1 MADVRVTGTADEI
14 ELIARSFGVAPR
26 VERRPDGMMAG
37 YFEVRAPK
45 TICLDLGTT
54 GPNPV
59 EDEIAAIAIV
69 DWAGNVVH
77 EGKYRPSRRELWQA
91 ASEVNGVAPDNQ
103 IDLPSFFDDQVKIR
117 ETIWGA
123 DEVIVYNAPRVM
135 RFLEYNDAA
144 PGSGTRVTDAMN
156 EYCHWLGKAS
166 HDSDCLAHIELA
178 DAADRIGYAWE
189 NSAHGPAENALACL
203 AVQKWIE
210 RKNCK
215 KERCSWHSAI
225 TI

>member
-26 VERRPDGMMAG
+26 MQRRRDGMMAG

-45 TICLDLGTT
+45 AACLDLGTT

-59 EDEIAAIAIV
+59 EDEIVAIAIV

-77 EGKYRPSRRELWQA
+77 EGKYGPSRKELWQA
-91 ASEVNGVAPDNQ
+91 ASKVNGVSPDSQ
-103 IDLPSFFDDQVKIR
+103 IDLPSFFDDQAKIR
-117 ETIWGA
+117 EIICGA
-123 DEVIVYNAPRVM
+123 DEVIVYNASYVM

-144 PGSGTRVTDAMN
+144 PSSGTRVTDTMY
-156 EYCHWLGKAS
+156 EYCRWIGDAS
-166 HDSDCLAHIELA
+166 HVFGRLTRIELA
-178 DAADRIGYAWE
+178 DSAERVGYVWE
-189 NSAHGPAENALACL
+189 NSAHGPVANALACL

-210 RKNCK
+210 GQPD
-215 KERCSWHSAI
+215 EEHYDF
-225 TI
+225 

>member
-14 ELIARSFGVAPR
+14 ELIGHSLGAVPTIK
-26 VERRPDGMMAG
+26 RRRDGMIAG
-37 YFEVRAPK
+37 YFEVHAPK
-45 TICLDLGTT
+45 IICLDLGTT

-59 EDEIAAIAIV
+59 EDEIVAIAIV

-77 EGKYRPSRRELWQA
+77 EGKYRPSRKELWQA

-117 ETIWGA
+117 EIIWGA

-144 PGSGTRVTDAMN
+144 LSSGTRVTDAMY
-156 EYCHWLGKAS
+156 EYCHCLEKAN
-166 HDSDCLAHIELA
+166 HDSNCLAHIELA

-189 NSAHGPAENALACL
+189 NSAHGPAANALACL

-210 RKNCK
+210 GQPN
-215 KERCSWHSAI
+215 EEHQEF
-225 TI
+225 

>member
-1 MADVRVTGTADEI
+1 MADVRLTGTADEI

-26 VERRPDGMMAG
+26 KQRRRDGKMAC
-37 YFEVRAPK
+37 YFEVHAPK
-45 TICLDLGTT
+45 IIYLDLGTT

-59 EDEIAAIAIV
+59 NDEIAAIAIV
-69 DWAGNVVH
+69 DWTGNVVH
-77 EGKYRPSRRELWQA
+77 EGKFRPSRKELWQA

-117 ETIWGA
+117 DIIWSA
-123 DEVIVYNAPRVM
+123 DEVIVYNALRVM

-144 PGSGTRVTDAMN
+144 PVSRTRVTDTMY
-156 EYCHWLGKAS
+156 EYCHWLGKAN
-166 HDSDCLAHIELA
+166 HDSDSLAHSELA

-189 NSAHGPAENALACL
+189 NSPHGTVTNALACL

-210 RKNCK
+210 GQQN
-215 KERCSWHSAI
+215 EEH
-225 TI
+225 

>member
-1 MADVRVTGTADEI
+1 MADVRVAGTADEI

-26 VERRPDGMMAG
+26 IQRRRDGTTAG
-37 YFEVRAPK
+37 YFEVQAPK

-59 EDEIAAIAIV
+59 EDEIVAIAIV
-69 DWAGNVVH
+69 DWTGNVVH
-77 EGKYRPSRRELWQA
+77 EGKYRPSRKELLQA
-91 ASEVNGVAPDNQ
+91 ASEVNGVATDNQ

-117 ETIWGA
+117 EIIWGA

-144 PGSGTRVTDAMN
+144 SSSVAKVTDSMY
-156 EYCHWLGKAS
+156 EYCHWLGKAN
-166 HDSDCLAHIELA
+166 HGPNCLAHIELA
-178 DAADRIGYAWE
+178 DTAIQIGYAWE
-189 NSAHGPAENALACL
+189 NSPHGTVTNALACL

-210 RKNCK
+210 RQPN
-215 KERCSWHSAI
+215 EEH
-225 TI
+225 

>member
-26 VERRPDGMMAG
+26 IQRRRDGMMAG
-37 YFEVRAPK
+37 HFEVHAPK
-45 TICLDLGTT
+45 VICLDLGTT
-54 GPNPV
+54 GPDPV
-59 EDEIAAIAIV
+59 EDEIVATAIV
-69 DWAGNVVH
+69 GWAGNVLY
-77 EGKYRPSRRELWQA
+77 EGKYRPSRKELWQA

-117 ETIWGA
+117 EIVCGA

-144 PGSGTRVTDAMN
+144 PSSGTRVTDTMH
-156 EYCHWLGKAS
+156 EYCHCLEKAN
-166 HDSDCLAHIELA
+166 HDSDCLARSELA
-178 DAADRIGYAWE
+178 YAAARIGYAWE
-189 NSAHGPAENALACL
+189 NSPHGTVANALACL

-210 RKNCK
+210 GQPNE
-215 KERCSWHSAI
+215 ERQDF
-225 TI
+225 

>member
-26 VERRPDGMMAG
+26 MQRRRDGTTAG
-37 YFEVRAPK
+37 YFEVQAPK

-54 GPNPV
+54 GPNAV
-59 EDEIAAIAIV
+59 EDEIVAIAIV
-69 DWAGNVVH
+69 DWTGNVVH
-77 EGKYRPSRRELWQA
+77 EGKYRPVRRELWQA

-117 ETIWGA
+117 KIIWGA
-123 DEVIVYNAPRVM
+123 DEAIVYNAPRVM

-144 PGSGTRVTDAMN
+144 PVSRTRVTDTMY
-156 EYCHWLGKAS
+156 EYCRWLSEKN
-166 HDSDCLAHIELA
+166 HDRNCLANIELT
-178 DAADRIGYAWE
+178 DAAEIMGYASE
-189 NSAHGPAENALACL
+189 NNHHGPVANALACL

-210 RKNCK
+210 RQRREDC
-215 KERCSWHSAI
+215 
-225 TI
+225 

>member
-26 VERRPDGMMAG
+26 MERRRDGMTAG
-37 YFEVRAPK
+37 YFEIQAPK
-45 TICLDLGTT
+45 IICLDLGTT

-59 EDEIAAIAIV
+59 EDEIVAIAIV
-69 DWAGNVVH
+69 DWAGNVLH
-77 EGKYRPSRRELWQA
+77 EGKYRPSRKELWQA
-91 ASEVNGVAPDNQ
+91 ASKVNGFSSDYQ
-103 IDLPSFFDDQVKIR
+103 KDLPSVFDDQEKIR
-117 ETIWGA
+117 AIIWGA

-144 PGSGTRVTDAMN
+144 PSSGTRVTDTMYD
-156 EYCHWLGKAS
+156 YCRWLGKAN
-166 HDSDCLAHIELA
+166 HDPNCLAHIELA

-189 NSAHGPAENALACL
+189 NSAHGPAASTLACL

-210 RKNCK
+210 DSIVRTARSVNRAGKF
-215 KERCSWHSAI
+215 
-225 TI
+225 